1 MCAGSSLP
9 VESASSSPAAELSF
23 SPRRLLPLQT
33 SGSGAWAQR
42 MWRLG
47 LTAPGHVGYSRSR
60 EGLSLCLLSLLHW
73 QADCLPQSHQG
84 SHSHLGIHPVSNC
97 SDFEVILND
106 FYIYYNPEACE
117 YVLNSQLSGCAELAR
132 LSSLSPV
139 VQEFKQPSSLGTIS
153 VTALVFCLL
162 LIWFNLHVAIRVI
175 FYCYK

>member
-1 MCAGSSLP
+1 MRCHLFLKRIFLTKGSNP
-9 VESASSSPAAELSF
+9 
-23 SPRRLLPLQT
+23 
-33 SGSGAWAQR
+33 
-42 MWRLG
+42 
-47 LTAPGHVGYSRSR
+47 
-60 EGLSLCLLSLLHW
+60 CLLHW

-117 YVLNSQLSGCAELAR
+117 YVLNSQLSGCAELAH
-132 LSSLSPV
+132 LSSLPPV

-153 VTALVFCLL
+153 ETALVFCLL

-175 FYCYK
+175 FYCYKQDHNHSHTHNLLMVCITFRTESNTLTFSKPHVI